1 MILRTG
7 EEANRF
13 LPIFC
18 FPREV
23 PMVDF
28 SRRQALAATAGAA
41 ALVGAASARAA
52 APKSKAPAAST
63 PPSPPAIDLAP
74 RERLSLDFDWRFTL
88 GHAQDPARDFGFG
101 ANQRTFAKAGATA
114 ANWAVSQLSDPK
126 FDAGAWAPVT
136 LPHDW
141 GVELPFVDNPAFV
154 PSGKP
159 DDEDLR
165 AAHGYKPLGREFPET
180 SVGWYRRTF
189 ALSAAD
195 AGKRLSIEFD
205 GAFRD
210 ATVIVN
216 GYILEREDSGY
227 SPFRVDITDIANIG
241 AENTLVV
248 RVDASLGE
256 GWFYEGAG
264 LYRHV
269 WLVKTAP
276 VHVPQWGV
284 FVRAKLDGTLSIDTD
299 LINEGDA
306 RAEYALTHTVLDA
319 AGKPVLAPAP
329 ATGLLPAWERQ
340 SLSLTV
346 SLPNPVPWSLE
357 NPHLYSLVTEVKVG
371 GAVVDR
377 YVTPFGVRSIV
388 FDADKGFLLNGQPVK
403 LKGTCNH
410 QDHAGVGAAI
420 PDALQVWRLEQLKS
434 MGCNAY
440 RAAHNPPTPEL
451 LDACDRLGLV
461 VIDETRRMSSDP
473 TSMDELERLV
483 RRDRNHPS
491 VILWS
496 IGNEEPQQGTARGA
510 KVATTMKRLVNRLD
524 PTRLVIAAM
533 DNGFGEGISAVIDV
547 QGFNYRHEKMD
558 EFHARFPNVPIIGTE
573 SASTVATRG
582 EYARDDAKLYVP
594 AYDTEHP
601 WWATTAEKWW
611 SHAADRPW
619 MAGGFIWTGFD
630 YRGEPTPFNRWPSIS
645 SHFGA
650 LDTCGFPKDNYYYYR
665 AWWRPEPLLHL
676 LPHWNWEGREGQPIA
691 VWAHSNC
698 DKVELFLNG
707 KSQGVRDVVPNHH
720 VEWSVPY
727 APGVIEA
734 HGYKAGKLILR
745 ERRETAGPAAA
756 LRITADR
763 PRLRADG
770 QDVAILKVEVLD
782 AKGRPV
788 PRAADLVTF
797 TVAGPGQV
805 IGVGNGDP
813 TSHEADVAS
822 QRKAFNGL
830 CQAIVRTRRGE
841 AGDLRVTASAPGL
854 KAATVSVTVGA

>member
-1 MILRTG
+1 MAQI
-7 EEANRF
+7 N
-13 LPIFC
+13 
-18 FPREV
+18 
-23 PMVDF
+23 
-28 SRRQALAATAGAA
+28 RRQALAAAGGAA
-41 ALVGAASARAA
+41 LLANASRAA
-52 APKSKAPAAST
+52 AAVASPVPAV
-63 PPSPPAIDLAP
+63 DLGP
-74 RERLSLDFDWRFTL
+74 RERSSLDFGWRFAL
-88 GHAQDPARDFGFG
+88 GHASDPAKDFGFG
-101 ANQRTFAKAGATA
+101 ANQRTYAKAGASAPNWWVA
-114 ANWAVSQLSDPK
+114 AAAQAD
-126 FDAGAWAPVT
+126 FDDSAWKPVT

-141 GVELPFVDNPAFV
+141 AVELPFANNLDYK

-165 AAHGYKPLGREFPET
+165 AAHGYKALGREFPEN
-180 SVGWYRRTF
+180 SVGWYRKSF
-189 ALSAAD
+189 ALPAGD

-210 ATVIVN
+210 ALVMVN

-241 AENTLVV
+241 GDNLVTV

-284 FVRAKLDGTLSIDTD
+284 FVRAKVDGTVQIDTD
-299 LINEGDA
+299 LINESDA
-306 RAEYALTHTVLDA
+306 AQAFEVSHAVLDA
-319 AGKPVLAPAP
+319 AGKPVLAVAP
-329 ATGLLPAWERQ
+329 AAGRLPAWERQ
-340 SLSLTV
+340 SLSQTV
-346 SLPNPVPWSLE
+346 TLADPVLWSLE
-357 NPHLYSLVTEVKVG
+357 NPHLYTLVTETKVG

-377 YVTPFGVRSIV
+377 FVTRFGVRSIR
-388 FDADKGFLLNGQPVK
+388 FDGQRGFFLNDKPVK
-403 LKGTCNH
+403 LKGSCNH

-434 MGCNAY
+434 MGSNAY

-451 LDACDRLGLV
+451 LEACDRLGIL

-496 IGNEEPQQGTARGA
+496 IGNEEPQQATARGV

-524 PTRLVIAAM
+524 PTRLVTAAM

-558 EFHARFPNVPIIGTE
+558 DFHARFPNVPIIGSE
-573 SASTVATRG
+573 SASVVTTRG
-582 EYARDDAKLYVP
+582 EYVRDEAKSYVP
-594 AYDTEHP
+594 AYDTDHP

-650 LDTCGFPKDNYYYYR
+650 FDTCGFPKDNYYYYR
-665 AWWRPEPLLHL
+665 AWWRSEPLLHL

-707 KSQGVRDVVPNHH
+707 KSQGVRDVKANHH

-727 APGVIEA
+727 APGVLEA
-734 HGYKAGKLILR
+734 HGYKNGKVILR

-756 LRITADR
+756 LRLTADR
-763 PRLRADG
+763 VRLAADG
-770 QDVAILKVEVLD
+770 QDVAVLKVEVLD

-788 PRAADLVTF
+788 PRAEDLVRF
-797 TVAGPGQV
+797 ELSGPIDL
-805 IGVGNGDP
+805 IGVGNGNP
-813 TSHEADVAS
+813 TSHEADVAL

-830 CQAIVRTRRGE
+830 AQGIVRTRQNQSGRG
-841 AGDLRVTASAPGL
+841 RVVVSAPGL
-854 KAATVSVTVGA
+854 KSAALDLTAG

>member
-1 MILRTG
+1 
-7 EEANRF
+7 
-13 LPIFC
+13 
-18 FPREV
+18 
-23 PMVDF
+23 
-28 SRRQALAATAGAA
+28 
-41 ALVGAASARAA
+41 
-52 APKSKAPAAST
+52 
-63 PPSPPAIDLAP
+63 
-74 RERLSLDFDWRFTL
+74 
-88 GHAQDPARDFGFG
+88 
-101 ANQRTFAKAGATA
+101 
-114 ANWAVSQLSDPK
+114 
-126 FDAGAWAPVT
+126 VT

-141 GVELPFVDNPAFV
+141 AVTLPFVDNPDYK

-165 AAHGYKPLGREFPET
+165 AAHGYKPLGREFPDT
-180 SVGWYRRTF
+180 SVGWYRKTF
-189 ALSAAD
+189 ALPAAD

-210 ATVIVN
+210 ALVMVN
-216 GYILEREDSGY
+216 GYILGHEESGY
-227 SPFRVDITDIANIG
+227 SPFRIDITDIANVGGDNLI
-241 AENTLVV
+241 TV
-248 RVDASLGE
+248 RVDASIGE

-264 LYRHV
+264 IYRHV

-284 FVRAKLDGTLSIDTD
+284 FVRAKLDGTVSIDTD
-299 LINEGDA
+299 LVNEGDA
-306 RAEYALTHTVLDA
+306 PAAYELLQTVLDA
-319 AGKPVLAPAP
+319 QGKPVLAPMA
-329 ATGLLPAWERQ
+329 AQGRLPAWERQ
-340 SLSLTV
+340 SLAQTAQIAS
-346 SLPNPVPWSLE
+346 PVPWSIE
-357 NPHLYSLVTEVKVG
+357 TPHLYSLVTEVKVG

-377 YVTPFGVRSIV
+377 FVTPFGVRAIA
-388 FDADKGFLLNGQPVK
+388 FDPDKGFLLNGQPVK

-440 RAAHNPPTPEL
+440 RASHNPPTPEL
-451 LDACDRLGLV
+451 LDACDRLGIV
-461 VIDETRRMSSDP
+461 VIDEARRMSSDE
-473 TSMDELERLV
+473 TSLDELERLV

-510 KVATTMKRLVNRLD
+510 KVARTMKRLVNRLD
-524 PTRLVIAAM
+524 PTRLVTAAM
-533 DNGFGEGISAVIDV
+533 DSGFGEGITEVIDV
-547 QGFNYRHEKMD
+547 IGFNYRHEKMD
-558 EFHARFPNVPIIGTE
+558 DFHKRFPSIPVIGSE
-573 SASTVATRG
+573 SGSTVSTRG
-582 EYARDDAKLYVP
+582 EYARDEAKSYVP
-594 AYDTEHP
+594 AYDTDHP

-650 LDTCGFPKDNYYYYR
+650 LDTCGFPKDNYFYYR
-665 AWWRPEPLLHL
+665 AWWRAEPLLHL

-698 DKVELFLNG
+698 DRVELFLNG
-707 KSQGVRDVVPNHH
+707 KSQGARDVVANHH

-727 APGVIEA
+727 AAGVLEA
-734 HGYKAGKLILR
+734 HGYKGGKLVLR
-745 ERRETAGPAAA
+745 QRRETAGPAAA
-756 LRITADR
+756 LRLTADR
-763 PRLRADG
+763 PTLLKTGLAADG

-788 PRAADLVTF
+788 PRAADLVSF
-797 TVAGPGQV
+797 AIAGPGQV
-805 IGVGNGDP
+805 IGVGNGNP
-813 TSHEADVAS
+813 TSHEPDVAN
-822 QRKAFNGL
+822 QRQTFNGL

-841 AGDLRVTASAPGL
+841 AGELRVTASAPGL
-854 KAATVSVTVGA
+854 KSASVSLRIEGGKLETL

>member
-1 MILRTG
+1 
-7 EEANRF
+7 
-13 LPIFC
+13 
-18 FPREV
+18 
-23 PMVDF
+23 MVEIN
-28 SRRQALAATAGAA
+28 RRQALAATAGAA
-41 ALVGAASARAA
+41 VLANASGALAQAAPTPGPTSRRASGCRWISTGSSSWATPRIRRATSASAPTS
-52 APKSKAPAAST
+52 APTPRPAPAA
-63 PPSPPAIDLAP
+63 PNWWVAAAAQA
-74 RERLSLDFDWRFTL
+74 DFD
-88 GHAQDPARDFGFG
+88 D
-101 ANQRTFAKAGATA
+101 
-114 ANWAVSQLSDPK
+114 S
-126 FDAGAWAPVT
+126 AWAPVT

-141 GVELPFVDNPAFV
+141 GVELPFVDNPDYK

-180 SVGWYRRTF
+180 SVGWYRKTF
-189 ALSAAD
+189 ALPAAD

-210 ATVIVN
+210 ALVMVN
-216 GYILEREDSGY
+216 GYVLSHEESGY
-227 SPFRVDITDIANIG
+227 SPFRVDITDIAKIG
-241 AENTLVV
+241 GDNTLVV

-284 FVRAKLDGTLSIDTD
+284 FVRAKVDGTLSIDTD

-306 RAEYALTHTVLDA
+306 RAEFEVQHTVLDA
-319 AGKPVLAPAP
+319 QGKPVLAPAP
-329 ATGLLPAWERQ
+329 ARGLLPAWERQ
-340 SLSLTV
+340 SLALTV
-346 SLPNPVPWSLE
+346 QLANPVLWSLE
-357 NPHLYSLVTEVKVG
+357 KPAPLHVG
-371 GAVVDR
+371 HRDQGRRRGRRPLRHPLRRALGR
-377 YVTPFGVRSIV
+377 LRP
-388 FDADKGFLLNGQPVK
+388 DKGFFLNGQSVK

-440 RAAHNPPTPEL
+440 RASHNPPTPEL
-451 LDACDRLGLV
+451 LDACDRLGIV

-473 TSMDELERLV
+473 TSLDEMERLV

-496 IGNEEPQQGTARGA
+496 IGNEEPHQGAPRGA
-510 KVATTMKRLVNRLD
+510 KVARTMKRLVNRLD
-524 PTRLVIAAM
+524 PTRLVTAAM
-533 DNGFGEGISAVIDV
+533 DNGFGEGITEALDVI
-547 QGFNYRHEKMD
+547 GFNYRHEKMD
-558 EFHARFPNVPIIGTE
+558 DFHARFPKLPIIGSE
-573 SASTVATRG
+573 SGSTVSTRG
-582 EYARDDAKLYVP
+582 EYARDEAKLYVP
-594 AYDTEHP
+594 AYDTAHP

-619 MAGGFIWTGFD
+619 VGGGFIWTGFD

-650 LDTCGFPKDNYYYYR
+650 LDTCGFPKDNYFYYR
-665 AWWRPEPLLHL
+665 AWWRSEPLLHL
-676 LPHWNWEGREGQPIA
+676 LPHWNWEGREGQLIA
-691 VWAHSNC
+691 VWAHSNL
-698 DKVELFLNG
+698 DRVELFLNG
-707 KSQGVRDVVPNHH
+707 KSQGVRDVVRNHH

-734 HGYKAGKLILR
+734 HGYKNGKVVLR

-756 LRITADR
+756 LRLTADR
-763 PRLRADG
+763 SRLKADG
-770 QDVAILKVEVLD
+770 QDVAIFKVEVLD

-788 PRAADLVTF
+788 PRADDLVVF
-797 TVAGPGQV
+797 EVVGPGQV
-805 IGVGNGDP
+805 IGVGNGNP

-830 CQAIVRTRRGE
+830 AQAIVRTRRGK
-841 AGDLRVTASAPGL
+841 AGEVRVTASARGL
-854 KAATVSVTVGA
+854 KGASVVLKAEA

>member
-1 MILRTG
+1 
-7 EEANRF
+7 
-13 LPIFC
+13 
-18 FPREV
+18 
-23 PMVDF
+23 MVDF
-28 SRRQALAATAGAA
+28 SRRQALVATAGAA
-41 ALVGAASARAA
+41 AMIGAASARAA
-52 APKSKAPAAST
+52 TPRGKTPAGPAPS
-63 PPSPPAIDLAP
+63 SPPAIDLAP
-74 RERLSLDFDWRFTL
+74 RERLSLDFDWRFKL

-126 FDAGAWAPVT
+126 FDAAAWAPVT

-165 AAHGYKPLGREFPET
+165 AAHGYKPLGREFPDT
-180 SVGWYRRTF
+180 SVGWYRKTF
-189 ALSAAD
+189 ALPAAD

-227 SPFRVDITDIANIG
+227 SPFRVDITDIANLG

-299 LINEGDA
+299 LVNEGDA
-306 RAEYALTHTVLDA
+306 RADYAVAHTVLDA

-329 ATGLLPAWERQ
+329 ANGLLPAWERQ

-346 SLPNPVPWSLE
+346 TLPNPIPWSLE
-357 NPHLYSLVTEVKVG
+357 TPHLYSLVTEVKVG

-377 YVTPFGVRSIV
+377 YVTPFGVRSIA
-388 FDADKGFLLNGQPVK
+388 FDADKGFLLNGQAVK

-451 LDACDRLGLV
+451 LDACDRLGMV

-473 TSMDELERLV
+473 TSMGELERLV
-483 RRDRNHPS
+483 HRDRNHPS

-558 EFHARFPNVPIIGTE
+558 EFHKRFPHVPIIGTE

-665 AWWRPEPLLHL
+665 AWWRSEPLLHL

-698 DKVELFLNG
+698 DRVELFLNG
-707 KSQGVRDVVPNHH
+707 KSQGARDVVPNHH

-734 HGYKAGKLILR
+734 HGYKDGKVVLR
-745 ERRETAGPAAA
+745 ERRETAGPAAS

-763 PRLRADG
+763 PILLKTGLRADG
-770 QDVAILKVEVLD
+770 QDVAVLKVEVLD
-782 AKGRPV
+782 AKGRLV
-788 PRAADLVTF
+788 PRADDLVSF
-797 TVAGPGQV
+797 TLGGPGEV
-805 IGVGNGDP
+805 IGVGNGNP

-830 CQAIVRTRRGE
+830 CQAIVRTRRGQ
-841 AGDLRVTASAPGL
+841 AGELRVTASAPGL
-854 KAATVSVTVGA
+854 KAATVSVTVGG

>member
-1 MILRTG
+1 
-7 EEANRF
+7 
-13 LPIFC
+13 
-18 FPREV
+18 
-23 PMVDF
+23 MVDF

-41 ALVGAASARAA
+41 ALAAASSASAA
-52 APKSKAPAAST
+52 AKPAAPAT
-63 PPSPPAIDLAP
+63 PAPLAIDLAP
-74 RERLSLDFDWRFTL
+74 RERLSLDFGWRFAL

-101 ANQRTFAKAGATA
+101 ANQRTYAKAGASA
-114 ANWAVSQLSDPK
+114 ANWWVASAAQPA
-126 FDAGAWAPVT
+126 FDDSAWAPVT

-141 GVELPFVDNPAFV
+141 GVTLPFVDNPAYV

-165 AAHGYKPLGREFPET
+165 AAHGYKPLGREFPDT
-180 SVGWYRRTF
+180 SVGWYRKTF
-189 ALSAAD
+189 ALPAAD

-210 ATVIVN
+210 ALVMVN
-216 GYILEREDSGY
+216 GYVLGQEDSGY
-227 SPFRVDITDIANIG
+227 SPFRVDITDIANVG
-241 AENTLVV
+241 GDNSLVV
-248 RVDASLGE
+248 RVDASIGE

-276 VHVPQWGV
+276 VHVRQWGV
-284 FVRAKLDGTLSIDTD
+284 FVRAKIDGTLSIDTD
-299 LINEGDA
+299 LINESDA
-306 RAEYALTHTVLDA
+306 PAAYELLQTVLDGQ
-319 AGKPVLAPAP
+319 GKPVLTPMAAQ
-329 ATGLLPAWERQ
+329 GRLPAWERQ
-340 SLSLTV
+340 SLSQTAQ
-346 SLPNPVPWSLE
+346 LPNPAPWSIE
-357 NPHLYSLVTEVKVG
+357 TPHLYSLVTEVKVG

-377 YVTPFGVRSIV
+377 FVTPFGVRSIA

-451 LDACDRLGLV
+451 LDACDRLGLL
-461 VIDETRRMSSDP
+461 VIDETRRMSSDEA
-473 TSMDELERLV
+473 SLDELERLV

-510 KVATTMKRLVNRLD
+510 KVARTMKRLVNRLD
-524 PTRLVIAAM
+524 PTRQITAAM
-533 DNGFGEGISAVIDV
+533 DSGFGEGITEVIDV
-547 QGFNYRHEKMD
+547 IGFNYRHEKMD
-558 EFHARFPNVPIIGTE
+558 DFHARFPHIPIIGTE
-573 SASTVATRG
+573 SASTVSTRG
-582 EYARDDAKLYVP
+582 EYARDDSKSYVP

-619 MAGGFIWTGFD
+619 MGGGFIWTGFD

-650 LDTCGFPKDNYYYYR
+650 LDTCGFPKDNYFYYR
-665 AWWRPEPLLHL
+665 AWWRSEPLLHL
-676 LPHWNWEGREGQPIA
+676 LPHWNWEGREGQPVA
-691 VWAHSNC
+691 VWVHSNC
-698 DKVELFLNG
+698 DRVELFLNG
-707 KSQGVRDVVPNHH
+707 KSQGSRDVVRNHH

-727 APGVIEA
+727 TPGVIEA
-734 HGYKAGKLILR
+734 HGYKGGKLILR

-756 LRITADR
+756 LRLTADR
-763 PRLRADG
+763 PRLAADG

-782 AKGRPV
+782 AKGRLV
-788 PRAADLVTF
+788 PRADALVSF
-797 TVAGPGQV
+797 ALAGPGQV
-805 IGVGNGDP
+805 IGVGNGNP
-813 TSHEADVAS
+813 TSHEPDVAS

-841 AGDLRVTASAPGL
+841 AGELRVTASAPGL
-854 KAATVSVTVGA
+854 KAASVSLKVEGGRLATV

>member
-1 MILRTG
+1 M
-7 EEANRF
+7 AQFNR
-13 LPIFC
+13 
-18 FPREV
+18 RE
-23 PMVDF
+23 
-28 SRRQALAATAGAA
+28 ALAATAGAA
-41 ALVGAASARAA
+41 ALAAASSASAA
-52 APKSKAPAAST
+52 VKPASSLAPFE
-63 PPSPPAIDLAP
+63 IDLAP
-74 RERLSLDFDWRFTL
+74 RERLSLDFDWRFKL
-88 GHAQDPARDFGFG
+88 GHAQDPAKDFGFG
-101 ANQRTFAKAGATA
+101 ANQRTYAKAGASA
-114 ANWAVSQLSDPK
+114 SSWWV
-126 FDAGAWAPVT
+126 AGAAQADFDDSAWTPVT

-141 GVELPFVDNPAFV
+141 GVELPFVENPDYK

-180 SVGWYRRTF
+180 SVGWYRKTF
-189 ALSAAD
+189 ALPAVD

-205 GAFRD
+205 GAFRN
-210 ATVIVN
+210 ALVMVN
-216 GYILEREDSGY
+216 GYILEQGGSGY
-227 SPFRVDITDIANIG
+227 SPFRIDITDIAKVGGDNS
-241 AENTLVV
+241 LVV

-284 FVRAKLDGTLSIDTD
+284 FVRTQRDGTVSIDTD
-299 LINEGDA
+299 LINESDL
-306 RAEYALTHTVLDA
+306 RAPFELQHTVLDA
-319 AGKPVLAPAP
+319 LGKPVLAPAP
-329 ATGLLPAWERQ
+329 MPGLLPAWERQ
-340 SLSLTV
+340 SLALTV
-346 SLPNPVPWSLE
+346 QIPNPVLWSLE
-357 NPHLYSLVTEVKVG
+357 NPHLYALVTEVKVG

-377 YVTPFGVRSIV
+377 FVTRFGVRSIA
-388 FDADKGFLLNGQPVK
+388 FDADRGFLLNGQSVK

-440 RAAHNPPTPEL
+440 RASHNPPTPEL
-451 LDACDRLGLV
+451 LDACDRLGLL

-473 TSMDELERLV
+473 TSLDELERLV
-483 RRDRNHPS
+483 QRDRNHPS

-510 KVATTMKRLVNRLD
+510 QVARTMKRLVNRLD
-524 PTRLVIAAM
+524 PTRLVTAAM
-533 DNGFGEGISAVIDV
+533 DSGFGEGITEVLDVI
-547 QGFNYRHEKMD
+547 GFNYRHEKMD
-558 EFHARFPNVPIIGTE
+558 DFHARFPKMPIIGSE
-573 SASTVATRG
+573 SASTVSTRG
-582 EYARDDAKLYVP
+582 EYARDDAKSYVP

-707 KSQGVRDVVPNHH
+707 KSQGVRDVVRNHH

-727 APGVIEA
+727 AAGVIEA
-734 HGYKAGKLILR
+734 HGYKNGKLILR

-756 LRITADR
+756 LRLTAER
-763 PRLRADG
+763 SRLKADG
-770 QDVAILKVEVLD
+770 QDVAVFKVEVLD

-788 PRAADLVTF
+788 PRADDLVAF
-797 TVAGPGQV
+797 EVSGAGQV

-813 TSHEADVAS
+813 TSHEPDVAS

-830 CQAIVRTRRGE
+830 CQAIVRTRRGS
-841 AGDLRVTASAPGL
+841 AGVVKVTASAKGL
-854 KAATVSVTVGA
+854 KSSTVLLTADA

>member
-1 MILRTG
+1 
-7 EEANRF
+7 
-13 LPIFC
+13 
-18 FPREV
+18 
-23 PMVDF
+23 MVDF

-41 ALVGAASARAA
+41 ALAAASSASAAATKGKTPAA
-52 APKSKAPAAST
+52 APSL
-63 PPSPPAIDLAP
+63 SPLPTIDLAP
-74 RERLSLDFDWRFTL
+74 RERLSLDFDWRFKL
-88 GHAQDPARDFGFG
+88 GHAQDPAKDFGFG
-101 ANQRTFAKAGATA
+101 ANQRTYAKAGATA
-114 ANWAVSQLSDPK
+114 ANWQVSQLSDPA
-126 FDAGAWAPVT
+126 FDASAWATVT

-141 GVELPFVDNPAFV
+141 GVELPFVDNPAYV

-165 AAHGYKPLGREFPET
+165 AAHGYKPLGREFPDT
-180 SVGWYRRTF
+180 SVGWYRTTF
-189 ALSAAD
+189 TLPAAD

-205 GAFRD
+205 GAMRD
-210 ATVIVN
+210 ALVIVN
-216 GYILEREDSGY
+216 GYVLSHEESGY

-241 AENTLVV
+241 AENSLVV

-276 VHVPQWGV
+276 VHVPQWSV
-284 FVRAKLDGTLSIDTD
+284 FVRAKVDGTLTLDTD
-299 LINEGDA
+299 LSNEGDA
-306 RAEYALTHTVLDA
+306 RADYALSHTVLDA
-319 AGKPVLAPAP
+319 AGKPVLAPAQ

-346 SLPNPVPWSLE
+346 QLANPVLWSLE

-377 YVTPFGVRSIV
+377 FVTRFGVREV
-388 FDADKGFLLNGQPVK
+388 AFDAAKGFLLNGQHVK
-403 LKGTCNH
+403 LQGSCNH

-434 MGCNAY
+434 MGNNAY

-451 LDACDRLGLV
+451 LEACDRLGIL

-473 TSMDELERLV
+473 TSLDELERLV

-524 PTRLVIAAM
+524 PTRVVIAAM
-533 DNGFGEGISAVIDV
+533 DSGFGEGISAVIDV

-558 EFHARFPNVPIIGTE
+558 DFHAKFPNVPIIGTE
-573 SASTVATRG
+573 SASVVTTRG
-582 EYARDDAKLYVP
+582 EYVRDEAKSYVP
-594 AYDTEHP
+594 AYDTDHP

-650 LDTCGFPKDNYYYYR
+650 FDTCGFPKDNYYYYR
-665 AWWRPEPLLHL
+665 AWWRSEPLLHL
-676 LPHWNWEGREGQPIA
+676 LPHWNWEGKEGQAIA

-707 KSQGVRDVVPNHH
+707 KSQGVRDVVANHH

-734 HGYKAGKLILR
+734 HGYKNGKVILR
-745 ERRETAGPAAA
+745 ERRETAGAPAA
-756 LRITADR
+756 LRLTADR
-763 PRLRADG
+763 ARYAADG

-782 AKGRPV
+782 AKGRIV
-788 PRAADLVTF
+788 PRAEDLVSF
-797 TVAGPGQV
+797 TVTGPGQV

-813 TSHEADVAS
+813 TSHEPDVAT
-822 QRKAFNGL
+822 QRKTFNGL
-830 CQAIVRTRRGE
+830 AQAIVRTRRGQSGE
-841 AGDLRVTASAPGL
+841 LRVTATAPGL
-854 KAATVSVTVGA
+854 KASVVSLKIG

>member
-1 MILRTG
+1 
-7 EEANRF
+7 
-13 LPIFC
+13 
-18 FPREV
+18 
-23 PMVDF
+23 MVEL
-28 SRRQALAATAGAA
+28 SRREALAATAGAA
-41 ALVGAASARAA
+41 ALAAASSSIAA
-52 APKSKAPAAST
+52 APATSAPVL
-63 PPSPPAIDLAP
+63 DLAP
-74 RERLSLDFDWRFTL
+74 RERLSLDFDWKFKL

-101 ANQRTFAKAGATA
+101 ANQRTFAKAGASAPNWWVA
-114 ANWAVSQLSDPK
+114 AAAQAD
-126 FDAGAWAPVT
+126 FDDGAWAPVT

-141 GVELPFVDNPAFV
+141 AVELPFVDNPAYV

-180 SVGWYRRTF
+180 SIGWYRKTF
-189 ALSAAD
+189 ALPAAD

-227 SPFRVDITDIANIG
+227 SPFRVEITDIANVG
-241 AENTLVV
+241 GDNSLVV
-248 RVDASLGE
+248 RIDASLGE

-264 LYRHV
+264 IYRHV

-284 FVRAKLDGTLSIDTD
+284 FVRAKVDGTLSIDTD
-299 LINEGDA
+299 LINESDV
-306 RAEYALTHTVLDA
+306 RAEFEVLHTVLDA
-319 AGKPVLAPAP
+319 QGKPVLTPAP
-329 ATGLLPAWERQ
+329 AQGRLPAWERQ
-340 SLSLTV
+340 SLALTV
-346 SLPNPVPWSLE
+346 QLPNPVLWSLE
-357 NPHLYSLVTEVKVG
+357 NPHLYALVTEVKVG
-371 GAVVDR
+371 GVRVDR
-377 YVTPFGVRSIV
+377 VVTRFGVRSVV
-388 FDADKGFLLNGQPVK
+388 FDAAKGFFLNGQPVK
-403 LKGTCNH
+403 LKGSCNH

-440 RAAHNPPTPEL
+440 RASHNPPTPEL
-451 LDACDRLGLV
+451 LDACDRLGLL
-461 VIDETRRMSSDP
+461 VINETRRMSSDQ
-473 TSMDELERLV
+473 TSLDELERLV

-496 IGNEEPQQGTARGA
+496 IGNEEPQQGTARGL
-510 KVATTMKRLVNRLD
+510 KVARTMKRLVNRLD
-524 PTRLVIAAM
+524 PTRGVTAAM
-533 DNGFGEGISAVIDV
+533 DSGFGEGITEALDVI
-547 QGFNYRHEKMD
+547 GFNYRHEKMD
-558 EFHARFPNVPIIGTE
+558 DFHARFPNMPIIGSE
-573 SASTVATRG
+573 SGSVVTTRG
-582 EYARDDAKLYVP
+582 EYVRDETKSYVP
-594 AYDTEHP
+594 AYDTDHP

-650 LDTCGFPKDNYYYYR
+650 LDTCGFPKDNYFYYR
-665 AWWRPEPLLHL
+665 AWWRSEPLLHL

-698 DKVELFLNG
+698 DRVELFLNG
-707 KSQGVRDVVPNHH
+707 RSQGVREVVRNRH

-734 HGYKAGKLILR
+734 HGYRNGKVILR

-756 LRITADR
+756 LRLTADR
-763 PRLRADG
+763 SRLKADG
-770 QDVAILKVEVLD
+770 QDVAIFKVEVLD

-788 PRAADLVTF
+788 PRADDLVMF
-797 TVAGPGQV
+797 ELSGPGQV
-805 IGVGNGDP
+805 IGVGNGNP
-813 TSHEADVAS
+813 TSHEPDVAS

-830 CQAIVRTRRGE
+830 CQAIVRTRRGA
-841 AGDLRVTASAPGL
+841 AGEVRVTASATGL
-854 KAATVSVTVGA
+854 KGASVVLRAEL

>member
-1 MILRTG
+1 
-7 EEANRF
+7 
-13 LPIFC
+13 
-18 FPREV
+18 
-23 PMVDF
+23 MVDF
-28 SRRQALAATAGAA
+28 SRREALAATAGAA
-41 ALVGAASARAA
+41 ALAAAASAQAA
-52 APKSKAPAAST
+52 KPAKPVVTAGPAPA
-63 PPSPPAIDLAP
+63 AIDLAP
-74 RERLSLDFDWRFTL
+74 RERLSLDFGWRFAL

-101 ANQRTFAKAGATA
+101 ANQRTFAKAGASAPNWWVA
-114 ANWAVSQLSDPK
+114 AAAQAK
-126 FDAGAWAPVT
+126 FDDSAWAPVT

-141 GVELPFVDNPAFV
+141 AVTLPFVDNPDYK

-165 AAHGYKPLGREFPET
+165 AAHGYKPLGREFPDT
-180 SVGWYRRTF
+180 SVGWYRKTF
-189 ALSAAD
+189 ALPAAD

-210 ATVIVN
+210 ALVMVN
-216 GYILEREDSGY
+216 GYVLSHEESGY
-227 SPFRVDITDIANIG
+227 SPFRLDITDIANVGGDNLI
-241 AENTLVV
+241 TV
-248 RVDASLGE
+248 RVDASIGE

-264 LYRHV
+264 IYRHV

-284 FVRAKLDGTLSIDTD
+284 FVRAKLDGTVSIDTD
-299 LINEGDA
+299 LVNEGDA
-306 RAEYALTHTVLDA
+306 PAAYELLQTVLDA
-319 AGKPVLAPAP
+319 QGRPVLAPMA
-329 ATGLLPAWERQ
+329 AQGRLPAWERQ
-340 SLSLTV
+340 SLAQTAQIAS
-346 SLPNPVPWSLE
+346 PVPWSLE
-357 NPHLYSLVTEVKVG
+357 TPHLYSLVTEVKVD

-377 YVTPFGVRSIV
+377 FVTPFGVRSIA
-388 FDADKGFLLNGQPVK
+388 FDPDKGFLLNGQSVK

-440 RAAHNPPTPEL
+440 RASHNPPTPEL
-451 LDACDRLGLV
+451 LDACDRLGIV
-461 VIDETRRMSSDP
+461 VIDEARRMSSDE
-473 TSMDELERLV
+473 TSLDELERLV

-496 IGNEEPQQGTARGA
+496 IGNEEPQQGSARGA

-524 PTRLVIAAM
+524 PTRLVTAAM
-533 DNGFGEGISAVIDV
+533 DSGFGEGITEVIDV
-547 QGFNYRHEKMD
+547 IGFNYRHEKMD
-558 EFHARFPNVPIIGTE
+558 DFHTRFPSIPVIGSE
-573 SASTVATRG
+573 SGSTVSTRG
-582 EYARDDAKLYVP
+582 EYARDEAKSYVP
-594 AYDTEHP
+594 AYDTDHP

-665 AWWRPEPLLHL
+665 AWWRSEPLLHL

-698 DKVELFLNG
+698 DRIELFLNG
-707 KSQGVRDVVPNHH
+707 KSQGVRVVTPNHH

-734 HGYKAGKLILR
+734 HGYKGGKLVLR
-745 ERRETAGPAAA
+745 QRRETAGPAAS
-756 LRITADR
+756 LRLTADR
-763 PRLRADG
+763 PTLLKTSLSVDG

-782 AKGRPV
+782 AKGRPA
-788 PRAADLVTF
+788 PRAADLVSF
-797 TVAGPGQV
+797 AIAGPGQV
-805 IGVGNGDP
+805 IGVGNGNP
-813 TSHEADVAS
+813 TSHEPDVAS
-822 QRKAFNGL
+822 QRQAFNGL

-841 AGDLRVTASAPGL
+841 AGELRVTASAPGL
-854 KAATVSVTVGA
+854 KSATVSLRVEGGKLETL

>member
-1 MILRTG
+1 MAQI
-7 EEANRF
+7 N
-13 LPIFC
+13 
-18 FPREV
+18 
-23 PMVDF
+23 
-28 SRRQALAATAGAA
+28 RRQALAAAGGAA
-41 ALVGAASARAA
+41 LLANASRAA
-52 APKSKAPAAST
+52 AAPAVAPT
-63 PPSPPAIDLAP
+63 ATIDLAP
-74 RERLSLDFDWRFTL
+74 RERSSLDFGWRFAL
-88 GHAQDPARDFGFG
+88 GHASDPAKDFDFGG
-101 ANQRTFAKAGATA
+101 NQRTYAKAGAEAPNWWVA
-114 ANWAVSQLSDPK
+114 AAAQK
-126 FDAGAWAPVT
+126 TFDDSAWKPVT

-141 GVELPFVDNPAFV
+141 AVELPFVDNPEYK

-159 DDEDLR
+159 DDEDVL
-165 AAHGYKPLGREFPET
+165 AAHGYKALGRRFPEN
-180 SVGWYRRTF
+180 SIGWYRKTF
-189 ALSAAD
+189 ALPASD

-210 ATVIVN
+210 TLVMVN
-216 GYILEREDSGY
+216 GYVLEREESGY

-241 AENTLVV
+241 GDNLITV

-284 FVRAKLDGTLSIDTD
+284 FVRAKVDGAVQIDTD
-299 LINEGDA
+299 LVNESDA
-306 RAEYALTHTVLDA
+306 TQAFEVSHAVLDA
-319 AGKPVLAPAP
+319 AGKPVLAVAP
-329 ATGLLPAWERQ
+329 AAGRLPAWERQ
-340 SLSLTV
+340 SLSQTV
-346 SLPNPVPWSLE
+346 TLANPVLWSLE
-357 NPHLYSLVTEVKVG
+357 NPHLYTLVTETKVG

-377 YVTPFGVRSIV
+377 FVTRFGVRSIR
-388 FDADKGFLLNGQPVK
+388 FDGQQGFFLNDKPVK
-403 LKGTCNH
+403 LKGSCNH

-434 MGCNAY
+434 MGSNAY

-451 LDACDRLGLV
+451 LDACDRLGIL

-496 IGNEEPQQGTARGA
+496 IGNEEPQQATPRGV

-524 PTRLVIAAM
+524 PTRLVTAAM

-558 EFHARFPNVPIIGTE
+558 DFHARFPNTPIIGTE
-573 SASTVATRG
+573 SASVVSTRG
-582 EYARDDAKLYVP
+582 EYVRDEAKSYVP
-594 AYDTEHP
+594 AYDTDHP

-665 AWWRPEPLLHL
+665 AWWRSEPLLHL

-707 KSQGVRDVVPNHH
+707 KSQGVRDVKANHH

-727 APGVIEA
+727 APGVLEA
-734 HGYKAGKLILR
+734 HGYKNGKVILR

-756 LRITADR
+756 LRLTADR
-763 PRLRADG
+763 ARLAADG
-770 QDVAILKVEVLD
+770 QDVAVLKVEVLD

-788 PRAADLVTF
+788 PRAEDLVRF
-797 TVAGPGQV
+797 ELSGPIDL
-805 IGVGNGDP
+805 IGVGNGNP
-813 TSHEADVAS
+813 TSHEDDVAL
-822 QRKAFNGL
+822 QRKVFNGL
-830 CQAIVRTRRGE
+830 AQGIVRTRQNQSGRG
-841 AGDLRVTASAPGL
+841 RVIVSAAGL
-854 KAATVSVTVGA
+854 KSAALDVALI

>member
-1 MILRTG
+1 MAQI
-7 EEANRF
+7 N
-13 LPIFC
+13 
-18 FPREV
+18 
-23 PMVDF
+23 
-28 SRRQALAATAGAA
+28 RRQALAAAGGAA
-41 ALVGAASARAA
+41 LLANASRAA
-52 APKSKAPAAST
+52 AAPAIAPT
-63 PPSPPAIDLAP
+63 ATIDLAP
-74 RERLSLDFDWRFTL
+74 RERSSLDFGWRFAL
-88 GHAQDPARDFGFG
+88 GHASDPAKDFDFGG
-101 ANQRTFAKAGATA
+101 NQRTYAKAGASASSWWVA
-114 ANWAVSQLSDPK
+114 AAAQKD
-126 FDAGAWAPVT
+126 FDDSAWKPVT

-141 GVELPFVDNPAFV
+141 AVELPFVDNPEYK

-159 DDEDLR
+159 DDEDVL
-165 AAHGYKPLGREFPET
+165 AAHGYKALGRRFPEN
-180 SVGWYRRTF
+180 SIGWYRKTF
-189 ALSAAD
+189 ALPASD

-210 ATVIVN
+210 TLVMVN
-216 GYILEREDSGY
+216 GYILEREESGY

-241 AENTLVV
+241 GDNLITV

-284 FVRAKLDGTLSIDTD
+284 FVRAKVDGTVQIDTD
-299 LINEGDA
+299 LVNESDA
-306 RAEYALTHTVLDA
+306 GQAFEVSHAVLDA
-319 AGKPVLAPAP
+319 AGKPVLAVAP
-329 ATGLLPAWERQ
+329 AAGRLPAWERQ
-340 SLSLTV
+340 SLSQTV
-346 SLPNPVPWSLE
+346 TLANPVLWSLE
-357 NPHLYSLVTEVKVG
+357 NPHLYTLVTETKVG

-377 YVTPFGVRSIV
+377 FVTRFGVRSIR
-388 FDADKGFLLNGQPVK
+388 FDPANGFFLNDKPVK
-403 LKGTCNH
+403 LKGSCNH

-434 MGCNAY
+434 MGSNAY

-451 LDACDRLGLV
+451 LDACDRLGIL

-496 IGNEEPQQGTARGA
+496 IGNEEPQQATARGV
-510 KVATTMKRLVNRLD
+510 KVAKTMKRLVNRLD
-524 PTRLVIAAM
+524 PTRLVTAAM

-558 EFHARFPNVPIIGTE
+558 DFHARFPNMPIIGTE
-573 SASTVATRG
+573 SASVVSTRG
-582 EYARDDAKLYVP
+582 EYVRDEAKSYVP
-594 AYDTEHP
+594 AYDTDHP

-665 AWWRPEPLLHL
+665 AWWRSEPLLHL

-707 KSQGVRDVVPNHH
+707 KSQGVRDVKANHH

-727 APGVIEA
+727 APGLLEA
-734 HGYKAGKLILR
+734 HGYKNGKVILR

-756 LRITADR
+756 LRLTADR
-763 PRLRADG
+763 VRLAADG
-770 QDVAILKVEVLD
+770 QDVAVLKVEVVD

-788 PRAADLVTF
+788 PRAEDLVRF
-797 TVAGPGQV
+797 ELSGPIDL
-805 IGVGNGDP
+805 IGVGNGNP
-813 TSHEADVAS
+813 TSHEPDVAL

-830 CQAIVRTRRGE
+830 AQAIVRTRQNQSGRG
-841 AGDLRVTASAPGL
+841 RVIASAAGL
-854 KAATVSVTVGA
+854 KSAALDVALI

>member
-1 MILRTG
+1 M
-7 EEANRF
+7 AQFNR
-13 LPIFC
+13 
-18 FPREV
+18 RE
-23 PMVDF
+23 
-28 SRRQALAATAGAA
+28 ALAATAGAA
-41 ALVGAASARAA
+41 ALVAASSATAA
-52 APKSKAPAAST
+52 AKPVAGAPAPLAV
-63 PPSPPAIDLAP
+63 DQAP
-74 RERLSLDFDWRFTL
+74 RERLSLDFDWKFKL

-101 ANQRTFAKAGATA
+101 ANQRTYAKAGASAPNWWVA
-114 ANWAVSQLSDPK
+114 AAAQAD
-126 FDAGAWAPVT
+126 FDDSAWAPVT

-141 GVELPFVDNPAFV
+141 GVELPFVDNPAYV

-180 SVGWYRRTF
+180 SIGWYRKTF
-189 ALSAAD
+189 ALPAAD

-210 ATVIVN
+210 ALVMVN
-216 GYILEREDSGY
+216 GYVLSHEESGY
-227 SPFRVDITDIANIG
+227 SPFRVDITDIAKVG
-241 AENTLVV
+241 GDNTLVV
-248 RVDASLGE
+248 RVDASIGE

-284 FVRAKLDGTLSIDTD
+284 IVRAKIDGTLSIDAN

-306 RAEYALTHTVLDA
+306 RAEFELSHTVLDA
-319 AGKPVLAPAP
+319 QGKPVLAPAP
-329 ATGLLPAWERQ
+329 ATGRLPAWERQ

-346 SLPNPVPWSLE
+346 QLPNPVLWSLE
-357 NPHLYSLVTEVKVG
+357 TPHLYTLLSETKVG
-371 GAVVDR
+371 GVVVDR
-377 YVTPFGVRSIV
+377 FVTRFGVRSV
-388 FDADKGFLLNGQPVK
+388 RFDPDLGFFLNDKPVK
-403 LKGTCNH
+403 LKGSCNH

-440 RAAHNPPTPEL
+440 RASHNPPTPEL
-451 LDACDRLGLV
+451 LDACDRLGMV

-473 TSMDELERLV
+473 TSLDELERLV

-496 IGNEEPQQGTARGA
+496 IGNEEPQQGTPRGL
-510 KVATTMKRLVNRLD
+510 KVARTMKRLVNRLD
-524 PTRLVIAAM
+524 PTRQITAAM
-533 DNGFGEGISAVIDV
+533 DSGFGEGITEALDVI
-547 QGFNYRHEKMD
+547 GFNYRHEKMD
-558 EFHARFPNVPIIGTE
+558 EFHARFPKMPIIGSE
-573 SASTVATRG
+573 SASVVTTRG
-582 EYARDDAKLYVP
+582 EYARDEAKSYVP

-611 SHAADRPW
+611 GHAADRPW

-650 LDTCGFPKDNYYYYR
+650 LDTCGFPKDNYFYYR
-665 AWWRPEPLLHL
+665 AWWRSEPLLHL
-676 LPHWNWEGREGQPIA
+676 LPHWNWEGREGQPIS

-707 KSQGVRDVVPNHH
+707 KSQGVRDVVRNHH

-734 HGYKAGKLILR
+734 HGYKNGKVILR
-745 ERRETAGPAAA
+745 ERRDTAGPAAS
-756 LRITADR
+756 LRLTADR
-763 PRLRADG
+763 SRLKADG
-770 QDVAILKVEVLD
+770 QDVAIFKVEVLD

-788 PRAADLVTF
+788 PHADDLVAF
-797 TVAGPGQV
+797 EVVGPGQV
-805 IGVGNGDP
+805 IGVGNGNP
-813 TSHEADVAS
+813 TSHEPDVAS
-822 QRKAFNGL
+822 KRKAFNGL
-830 CQAIVRTRRGE
+830 CQAIVRTRRGV
-841 AGDLRVTASAPGL
+841 AGEVRVTASGKGL
-854 KAATVSVTVGA
+854 KGSSVVLKVES

>member
-1 MILRTG
+1 
-7 EEANRF
+7 
-13 LPIFC
+13 
-18 FPREV
+18 
-23 PMVDF
+23 MVEF

-41 ALVGAASARAA
+41 ALAAASSASAA
-52 APKSKAPAAST
+52 AKPAAAAT
-63 PPSPPAIDLAP
+63 PTPPAIDLAP
-74 RERLSLDFDWRFTL
+74 RERLSLDFGWRFAL

-101 ANQRTFAKAGATA
+101 ANQRTYAKAGASA
-114 ANWAVSQLSDPK
+114 ANWWVAGAAQPA
-126 FDAGAWAPVT
+126 FDDSAWAPVT

-141 GVELPFVDNPAFV
+141 GVTLPFVDNPSYA

-165 AAHGYKPLGREFPET
+165 AAHGYKPLGREFPDT
-180 SVGWYRRTF
+180 SVGWYRKTF
-189 ALSAAD
+189 ALPAAD

-210 ATVIVN
+210 ALVIVN
-216 GYILEREDSGY
+216 GYVLGQEDSGY
-227 SPFRVDITDIANIG
+227 SPFRVDITDITNLG
-241 AENTLVV
+241 GDNSLVV

-276 VHVPQWGV
+276 VHVPRWGV
-284 FVRAKLDGTLSIDTD
+284 FVRARLDGTLSIDTD
-299 LINEGDA
+299 LINESDTPA
-306 RAEYALTHTVLDA
+306 AYEVAQTVLDGQ
-319 AGKPVLAPAP
+319 GKPVLTPMAVQ
-329 ATGLLPAWERQ
+329 GRLPAWERQ
-340 SLSLTV
+340 SLSQTAQLA
-346 SLPNPVPWSLE
+346 SPVPWSLE
-357 NPHLYSLVTEVKVG
+357 TPHLYSLVTEIKVG

-377 YVTPFGVRSIV
+377 FVTPFGVRSIA
-388 FDADKGFLLNGQPVK
+388 FDADKGFLLNGRAVK

-451 LDACDRLGLV
+451 LDACDRLGLL
-461 VIDETRRMSSDP
+461 VIDETRQMSSDE
-473 TSMDELERLV
+473 TSLDELERLV

-510 KVATTMKRLVNRLD
+510 KVARTMKRLVNRLD
-524 PTRLVIAAM
+524 PTRLVTAAM
-533 DNGFGEGISAVIDV
+533 DSGFGEGITEVIDV
-547 QGFNYRHEKMD
+547 IGFNYRHEKMD
-558 EFHARFPNVPIIGTE
+558 DFHARFPHIPIIGTE

-582 EYARDDAKLYVP
+582 EYARDDAKSYVP

-619 MAGGFIWTGFD
+619 MGGGFIWTGFD

-650 LDTCGFPKDNYYYYR
+650 LDTCGFPKDNYFYYR
-665 AWWRPEPLLHL
+665 AWWRSEPLLHL
-676 LPHWNWEGREGQPIA
+676 LPHWNWEGREGQQVA

-698 DKVELFLNG
+698 DRVELFLNG
-707 KSQGVRDVVPNHH
+707 KSQGVRDVVRNHH

-734 HGYKAGKLILR
+734 HGYKGGKLILR

-756 LRITADR
+756 LRLTADR
-763 PRLRADG
+763 PRLAADG

-788 PRAADLVTF
+788 PRADALVSF
-797 TVAGPGQV
+797 ALAGPGQV
-805 IGVGNGDP
+805 IGVGNGNP
-813 TSHEADVAS
+813 TSHEPDVAS

-841 AGDLRVTASAPGL
+841 VGELRVTASAPGL
-854 KAATVSVTVGA
+854 KAASVSLRVEGGRLATV

>member
-1 MILRTG
+1 
-7 EEANRF
+7 
-13 LPIFC
+13 
-18 FPREV
+18 
-23 PMVDF
+23 MVEL

-41 ALVGAASARAA
+41 ALGAVSSAGAAERSVAT
-52 APKSKAPAAST
+52 APVAPA
-63 PPSPPAIDLAP
+63 INLAP
-74 RERLSLDFDWRFTL
+74 RERLSLDFDWRFKL

-101 ANQRTFAKAGATA
+101 ANQRTFAKAGASAPNWWVA
-114 ANWAVSQLSDPK
+114 AAAQAD
-126 FDAGAWAPVT
+126 FDDSAWARVT

-141 GVELPFVDNPAFV
+141 AVELPFVPNPDYK

-165 AAHGYKPLGREFPET
+165 AAHGYKALGREFPET
-180 SVGWYRRTF
+180 SIGWYRKTF
-189 ALSAAD
+189 ALQAAD

-210 ATVIVN
+210 ALVIVN

-227 SPFRVDITDIANIG
+227 SPFRVDITDIANVG
-241 AENTLVV
+241 GDNSLVV

-284 FVRAKLDGTLSIDTD
+284 FARAKVDGTLSIDAD
-299 LINEGDA
+299 LINESDA
-306 RAEYALTHTVLDA
+306 GADFELRHTVLDA
-319 AGKPVLAPAP
+319 QGKPVLAPAP
-329 ATGLLPAWERQ
+329 ARGRLPAWERQ

-346 SLPNPVPWSLE
+346 QLPDPVLWSLE
-357 NPHLYSLVTEVKVG
+357 NPHLYTLVTETMVG
-371 GAVVDR
+371 GVVVDR
-377 YVTPFGVRSIV
+377 LISRFGVRSV
-388 FDADKGFLLNGQPVK
+388 LFDPAKGFFLNGQSIK
-403 LKGTCNH
+403 LMGACNH

-440 RAAHNPPTPEL
+440 RASHNPPTPEL
-451 LDACDRLGLV
+451 LDACDRMGILV
-461 VIDETRRMSSDP
+461 INETRRMSSDP
-473 TSMDELERLV
+473 TSLDELERLV

-496 IGNEEPQQGTARGA
+496 IGNEEPQQGTARGL
-510 KVATTMKRLVNRLD
+510 KVARTMKRLINRLD
-524 PTRLVIAAM
+524 PTRGVTAAL
-533 DNGFGEGISAVIDV
+533 DSGFGEGITEALDVI
-547 QGFNYRHEKMD
+547 GFNYRHEKMD
-558 EFHARFPNVPIIGTE
+558 DFHARFPKMPIIGSE
-573 SASTVATRG
+573 SGSVVTTRG
-582 EYARDDAKLYVP
+582 EYARDEAKSYVP

-665 AWWRPEPLLHL
+665 AWWRSEPLLHL
-676 LPHWNWEGREGQPIA
+676 LPHWNWEGREGQPIS

-698 DKVELFLNG
+698 DRVELFLNG
-707 KSQGVRDVVPNHH
+707 KSQGVREVVRNHH

-734 HGYKAGKLILR
+734 YGYKNGKVNLR
-745 ERRETAGPAAA
+745 QRRETAGPAAS
-756 LRITADR
+756 LRLTADR
-763 PRLRADG
+763 PRLKADG
-770 QDVAILKVEVLD
+770 QDVAIFKVEVLD

-788 PRAADLVTF
+788 SRADDLVMF
-797 TVAGPGQV
+797 EVSGAGDV
-805 IGVGNGDP
+805 IGVGNGNP
-813 TSHEADVAS
+813 TSHEPDVAN

-830 CQAIVRTRRGE
+830 CQAIVRTRRGT
-841 AGDLRVTASAPGL
+841 AGDVRVTASAKGL
-854 KAATVSVTVGA
+854 KGASLVLRVEA

>member
-1 MILRTG
+1 
-7 EEANRF
+7 
-13 LPIFC
+13 
-18 FPREV
+18 
-23 PMVDF
+23 MVEL
-28 SRRQALAATAGAA
+28 SRREALAATAGAA
-41 ALVGAASARAA
+41 ALAAASSSIAA
-52 APKSKAPAAST
+52 APATIAPVL
-63 PPSPPAIDLAP
+63 DLAP
-74 RERLSLDFDWRFTL
+74 RERLSLDFDWKFKL

-101 ANQRTFAKAGATA
+101 ANQRTFAKAGASAPNWWVA
-114 ANWAVSQLSDPK
+114 AAAQAD
-126 FDAGAWAPVT
+126 FDDSAWAPVT

-141 GVELPFVDNPAFV
+141 AVELPFVDNPDYR

-180 SVGWYRRTF
+180 SIGWYRKTF
-189 ALSAAD
+189 VLPAAD
-195 AGKRLSIEFD
+195 VGKRLSIEFD

-227 SPFRVDITDIANIG
+227 SPFRVDITDIANVG
-241 AENTLVV
+241 GDNSLVV
-248 RVDASLGE
+248 RIDASLGE

-264 LYRHV
+264 IYRHV

-284 FVRAKLDGTLSIDTD
+284 FVRAKVDGTLSIDTD
-299 LINEGDA
+299 LINEGDV
-306 RAEYALTHTVLDA
+306 RAEFEVLHTVLDA
-319 AGKPVLAPAP
+319 QGKPVLTPEPAQ
-329 ATGLLPAWERQ
+329 GRLPAWERQ
-340 SLSLTV
+340 SLALTV
-346 SLPNPVPWSLE
+346 QLPNPVLWSLE
-357 NPHLYSLVTEVKVG
+357 NPHLYSLVTETRVG
-371 GAVVDR
+371 GVTVDR
-377 YVTPFGVRSIV
+377 FVTRFGVRSV
-388 FDADKGFLLNGQPVK
+388 AFDPARGFFLNGQSVK
-403 LKGTCNH
+403 LKGSCNH

-440 RAAHNPPTPEL
+440 RASHNPPTPEL
-451 LDACDRLGLV
+451 LEACDRLGILV
-461 VIDETRRMSSDP
+461 INETRRMSSDE
-473 TSMDELERLV
+473 TSLDELERLV

-510 KVATTMKRLVNRLD
+510 RVARTMKRLVNRLD
-524 PTRLVIAAM
+524 PTRGVTAAM
-533 DNGFGEGISAVIDV
+533 DSGFGEGITETLDVI
-547 QGFNYRHEKMD
+547 GFNYRHEKMD
-558 EFHARFPNVPIIGTE
+558 DFHARFPNMPIIGSE
-573 SASTVATRG
+573 SGSVVTTRG
-582 EYARDDAKLYVP
+582 EYARDEAKSYVP
-594 AYDTEHP
+594 AYDTDHP

-619 MAGGFIWTGFD
+619 MVGGFIWTGFD

-650 LDTCGFPKDNYYYYR
+650 LDTCGFPKDNYFYYR

-698 DKVELFLNG
+698 DRVELFLNG
-707 KSQGVRDVVPNHH
+707 RSQGVREVARNRH

-727 APGVIEA
+727 APGVLEA
-734 HGYKAGKLILR
+734 HGYRNGKVILR
-745 ERRETAGPAAA
+745 ERRETAGLAAS
-756 LRITADR
+756 LRLTADR
-763 PRLRADG
+763 SRLKADG
-770 QDVAILKVEVLD
+770 QDVAIFKVEVLD

-788 PRAADLVTF
+788 PRADDLVVF
-797 TVAGPGQV
+797 EVVGAGQV
-805 IGVGNGDP
+805 IGVGNGNP
-813 TSHEADVAS
+813 TSHEPDVAS

-830 CQAIVRTRRGE
+830 CQAIIRTRRGGVGE
-841 AGDLRVTASAPGL
+841 VRVTASAKGL
-854 KAATVSVTVGA
+854 KASTVVLKTEV

>member
-1 MILRTG
+1 
-7 EEANRF
+7 
-13 LPIFC
+13 
-18 FPREV
+18 
-23 PMVDF
+23 MVEIN
-28 SRRQALAATAGAA
+28 RRQALAATAGAA
-41 ALVGAASARAA
+41 VLVNAGAALAQAASAG
-52 APKSKAPAAST
+52 PG
-63 PPSPPAIDLAP
+63 LAP
-74 RERLSLDFDWRFTL
+74 RERLSLDFDWKFKL

-101 ANQRTFAKAGATA
+101 ANQRTYAKAGASAPNWWVA
-114 ANWAVSQLSDPK
+114 AAAQAD
-126 FDAGAWAPVT
+126 FDDSAWAPVT

-141 GVELPFVDNPAFV
+141 AVELPFVDNPDYR

-180 SVGWYRRTF
+180 SIGWYRKSF
-189 ALSAAD
+189 ALPAAD

-210 ATVIVN
+210 ALVMVN
-216 GYILEREDSGY
+216 GYVLSHEESGY
-227 SPFRVDITDIANIG
+227 SPFRVDITDIAKVG
-241 AENTLVV
+241 GDNTLVV
-248 RVDASLGE
+248 RVDASIGE

-284 FVRAKLDGTLSIDTD
+284 FVRAKVDGTLSIDAD
-299 LINEGDA
+299 LINEGDT
-306 RAEYALTHTVLDA
+306 RAEFEVQHTVLDA
-319 AGKPVLAPAP
+319 QGKPVLAPAP
-329 ATGLLPAWERQ
+329 ARGLLPAWERQ
-340 SLSLTV
+340 SLALTV
-346 SLPNPVPWSLE
+346 QLANPVLWSLE
-357 NPHLYSLVTEVKVG
+357 NPHLYALVTEVKVG

-377 YVTPFGVRSIV
+377 FVTRFGVRSVV
-388 FDADKGFLLNGQPVK
+388 FDPDKGFFLNGQSVK

-440 RAAHNPPTPEL
+440 RASHNPPTPEL
-451 LDACDRLGLV
+451 LDACDRLGVV

-473 TSMDELERLV
+473 TSMDEMERLV

-496 IGNEEPQQGTARGA
+496 IGNEEPQQGAPRGA
-510 KVATTMKRLVNRLD
+510 KVARTMKRLVNRLD
-524 PTRLVIAAM
+524 PTRLVTAAM
-533 DNGFGEGISAVIDV
+533 DNGFGDGITEALDVI
-547 QGFNYRHEKMD
+547 GFNYRHEKMD
-558 EFHARFPNVPIIGTE
+558 DFHARFPKLPIIGSE
-573 SASTVATRG
+573 SGSTVSTRG
-582 EYARDDAKLYVP
+582 EYARDEAKLYVP

-650 LDTCGFPKDNYYYYR
+650 LDTCGFPKDNYFYYR
-665 AWWRPEPLLHL
+665 AWWRSEPLLHL

-691 VWAHSNC
+691 VWAHSNL
-698 DKVELFLNG
+698 DRVELFLNG
-707 KSQGVRDVVPNHH
+707 KSQGVRDVARNRH

-734 HGYKAGKLILR
+734 HGYKNGKVVLR
-745 ERRETAGPAAA
+745 ERRETAGSAAA
-756 LRITADR
+756 LRLTADR
-763 PRLRADG
+763 SRLKADG
-770 QDVAILKVEVLD
+770 QDVAIFKVEVLD
-782 AKGRPV
+782 TKGRPV
-788 PRAADLVTF
+788 PRADDLVVF
-797 TVAGPGQV
+797 EVAGPGQV
-805 IGVGNGDP
+805 IGVGNGNP
-813 TSHEADVAS
+813 TSHELDVAS

-830 CQAIVRTRRGE
+830 CQAIVRTRRGS
-841 AGDLRVTASAPGL
+841 AGEVRVTASAKGL
-854 KAATVSVTVGA
+854 KGQTVVLKTEV

>member
-1 MILRTG
+1 
-7 EEANRF
+7 
-13 LPIFC
+13 
-18 FPREV
+18 
-23 PMVDF
+23 MVQIN
-28 SRRQALAATAGAA
+28 RRQALAATAGAA
-41 ALVGAASARAA
+41 MLARAGVA
-52 APKSKAPAAST
+52 AAQVSAIAAV
-63 PPSPPAIDLAP
+63 DLGP
-74 RERLSLDFDWRFTL
+74 RERTSLDFDWRFAL
-88 GHAQDPARDFGFG
+88 GHASDPAKDYGFG
-101 ANQRTFAKAGATA
+101 VNQRTYAKASHKIA
-114 ANWAVSQLSDPK
+114 APAEAD
-126 FDAGAWAPVT
+126 FDASAWKLVT

-141 GVELPFVDNPAFV
+141 AVELPFVPNPAYV

-159 DDEDLR
+159 DDEDPR

-180 SVGWYRRTF
+180 SVGWYRKTF
-189 ALSAAD
+189 ALPASD

-210 ATVIVN
+210 ALVMVN

-227 SPFRVDITDIANIG
+227 SPFRVDITDIANLG
-241 AENTLVV
+241 GDNVLTV
-248 RVDASLGE
+248 RVDVSLGE

-284 FVRAKLDGTLSIDTD
+284 FVRARPDGTVQIDTD
-299 LINEGDA
+299 LINESGEGRDFSVS
-306 RAEYALTHTVLDA
+306 HTVLDA
-319 AGKPVLAPAP
+319 AGKPVLAVAP
-329 ATGLLPAWERQ
+329 AADRIPAWERQ
-340 SLSLTV
+340 SLSQTV
-346 SLPNPVPWSLE
+346 TLASPVLWSLE
-357 NPHLYSLVTEVKVG
+357 NPYLYTLVTETKVG

-377 YVTPFGVRSIV
+377 FVTRFGVRSV
-388 FDADKGFLLNGQPVK
+388 RFDPAKGFFLNDKSVK

-440 RAAHNPPTPEL
+440 RTAHNPPTPEL
-451 LDACDRLGLV
+451 LDACDRLGIL

-473 TSMDELERLV
+473 TSLDELERLV

-510 KVATTMKRLVNRLD
+510 QVARTMKRLVNRLD
-524 PTRLVIAAM
+524 PTRLVTAAM
-533 DNGFGEGISAVIDV
+533 DQGFGEGISAVLDV

-558 EFHARFPNVPIIGTE
+558 DFHARFPNVPIIGTE
-573 SASTVATRG
+573 TASTVSTRG
-582 EYARDDAKLYVP
+582 EYARDEAKSYVP
-594 AYDTEHP
+594 AYDTDAP

-611 SHAADRPW
+611 SHAAERPW

-650 LDTCGFPKDNYYYYR
+650 LDTCGFPKDNYFYYR

-698 DKVELFLNG
+698 DRVELFLNG
-707 KSQGVRDVVPNHH
+707 KSQGVRDVKPNRH

-727 APGVIEA
+727 APGVLEA
-734 HGYKAGKLILR
+734 HGYKGGKVILR

-756 LRITADR
+756 LRLTADR
-763 PRLRADG
+763 ARLAADG

-782 AKGRPV
+782 AKGRMV
-788 PRAADLVTF
+788 PRAADLVRF
-797 TVAGPGQV
+797 EVSGAMDV

-813 TSHEADVAS
+813 TSHEPDVAR
-822 QRKAFNGL
+822 QRRAFNGL
-830 CQAIVRTRRGE
+830 AQAIVRTRRGE
-841 AGDLRVTASAPGL
+841 SGRARVSVSGEGL
-854 KAATVSVTVGA
+854 KPASVDLVLG

>member
-1 MILRTG
+1 
-7 EEANRF
+7 
-13 LPIFC
+13 
-18 FPREV
+18 
-23 PMVDF
+23 MVEL

-41 ALVGAASARAA
+41 ALGAASSAGAA
-52 APKSKAPAAST
+52 AKPGSAASVA
-63 PPSPPAIDLAP
+63 PVIDLAP
-74 RERLSLDFDWRFTL
+74 RERLSLDFDWRFKL

-101 ANQRTFAKAGATA
+101 ANQRTFAKAGASAPNWWVA
-114 ANWAVSQLSDPK
+114 AAAQAD
-126 FDAGAWAPVT
+126 FDDSAWARVT

-141 GVELPFVDNPAFV
+141 AVELPFVDNPDYK

-165 AAHGYKPLGREFPET
+165 ASHGYKPLGREFPET
-180 SVGWYRRTF
+180 SIGWYRRTF
-189 ALSAAD
+189 ALPAAD

-210 ATVIVN
+210 ALVIVN

-227 SPFRVDITDIANIG
+227 SPFRVDITDIANVG
-241 AENTLVV
+241 GDNSLVV

-276 VHVPQWGV
+276 LHVPQWGV
-284 FVRAKLDGTLSIDTD
+284 FARAKVDGTLSIDAD
-299 LINEGDA
+299 LINESDA
-306 RAEYALTHTVLDA
+306 GADFELRHTVLNGQ
-319 AGKPVLAPAP
+319 GKPVLAPTP
-329 ATGLLPAWERQ
+329 ARGRLPARERQ

-346 SLPNPVPWSLE
+346 QLPNPVLWSLE
-357 NPHLYSLVTEVKVG
+357 NPHLYTLVTETTVG
-371 GAVVDR
+371 GVVVDR
-377 YVTPFGVRSIV
+377 FVSQFGVRSV
-388 FDADKGFLLNGQPVK
+388 QFDPAKGLFLNGKSIK
-403 LKGTCNH
+403 LMGSCNH

-420 PDALQVWRLEQLKS
+420 PDALQIWRLEQLKS

-440 RAAHNPPTPEL
+440 RASHNPPTPEL
-451 LDACDRLGLV
+451 LDACDRMGILV
-461 VIDETRRMSSDP
+461 INETRRMSSDP

-496 IGNEEPQQGTARGA
+496 IGNEEPQQGTARGL
-510 KVATTMKRLVNRLD
+510 KVARTMKRLINRLD
-524 PTRLVIAAM
+524 PTRGVTAAL
-533 DNGFGEGISAVIDV
+533 DSGFGEGITEALDVI
-547 QGFNYRHEKMD
+547 GFNYRHEKMD
-558 EFHARFPNVPIIGTE
+558 DFHARFPKMPIIGSE
-573 SASTVATRG
+573 SGSVVTTRG
-582 EYARDDAKLYVP
+582 EYARDEAKSYVP

-665 AWWRPEPLLHL
+665 AWWRSEPLLHL
-676 LPHWNWEGREGQPIA
+676 LPHWNWEGREGQQIS

-698 DKVELFLNG
+698 DRVELFLNG
-707 KSQGVRDVVPNHH
+707 KSQGVREVVRNHH

-734 HGYKAGKLILR
+734 HGYKDGKVILR
-745 ERRETAGPAAA
+745 QRWETAGPAAS
-756 LRITADR
+756 LRLTADR
-763 PRLRADG
+763 LRLKADG
-770 QDVAILKVEVLD
+770 QDVAIFKVEVLD
-782 AKGRPV
+782 ARGRPV
-788 PRAADLVTF
+788 PRADDLVMF
-797 TVAGPGQV
+797 EVSGAGDM
-805 IGVGNGDP
+805 IGVGNGNP
-813 TSHEADVAS
+813 TSHEPDVAN

-830 CQAIVRTRRGE
+830 CQAIVRTRRGA
-841 AGDLRVTASAPGL
+841 AGDVRVTASAKGL
-854 KAATVSVTVGA
+854 KGAAVTLKVEA

>member
-1 MILRTG
+1 
-7 EEANRF
+7 
-13 LPIFC
+13 
-18 FPREV
+18 
-23 PMVDF
+23 MVDF

-41 ALVGAASARAA
+41 ALAAAASSTRAA
-52 APKSKAPAAST
+52 ARPAAA
-63 PPSPPAIDLAP
+63 PPVPALPAVDLAP
-74 RERLSLDFDWRFTL
+74 RERLSLDFDWRFKL

-101 ANQRTFAKAGATA
+101 ANQGTYAKAGRTA
-114 ANWAVSQLSDPK
+114 APAELD

-141 GVELPFVDNPAFV
+141 AVELPFVDNPAYV

-159 DDEDLR
+159 DDGDPR

-180 SVGWYRRTF
+180 SIGWYRKTF
-189 ALSAAD
+189 ALPAAD

-210 ATVIVN
+210 ALVIVN

-227 SPFRVDITDIANIG
+227 SPFRVDITDIANVG
-241 AENTLVV
+241 GDNSLVV

-284 FVRAKLDGTLSIDTD
+284 FVRARVDGTLSIDTD
-299 LINEGDA
+299 LVNEGDA
-306 RAEYALTHTVLDA
+306 RAEFELLHTVLDA
-319 AGKPVLAPAP
+319 AGRPVLTPAAAP
-329 ATGLLPAWERQ
+329 GRLPAWERQ

-346 SLPNPVPWSLE
+346 TLPSPVPWTLE

-377 YVTPFGVRSIV
+377 YVTRFGVRSVV
-388 FDADKGFLLNGQPVK
+388 FDADKGFLLNGASVK

-440 RAAHNPPTPEL
+440 RASHNPPTPEL
-451 LDACDRLGLV
+451 LDACDRLGIV

-496 IGNEEPQQGTARGA
+496 IGNEEPQQATARGA
-510 KVATTMKRLVNRLD
+510 KVAATMKRLVNRLD
-524 PTRLVIAAM
+524 PSRLVIAAM
-533 DNGFGEGISAVIDV
+533 DQGFGEGISAVIDV

-558 EFHARFPNVPIIGTE
+558 DFHARFPHVPVIGTE
-573 SASTVATRG
+573 SASTVSTRG
-582 EYARDDAKLYVP
+582 EYARDDAKAYVP

-630 YRGEPTPFNRWPSIS
+630 YRGEPTPFNRWPSVS

-734 HGYKAGKLILR
+734 HGYKAGKVILR

-756 LRITADR
+756 LRLTADR
-763 PRLRADG
+763 SRVAADG

-782 AKGRPV
+782 AKGRSV
-788 PRAADLVTF
+788 PRADDLISF
-797 TVAGPGQV
+797 TLSGPGQV

-813 TSHEADVAS
+813 TSHESDLAS

-830 CQAIVRTRRGE
+830 AQAIVRTRRGQ
-841 AGDLRVTASAPGL
+841 AGELRVTASAPGL
-854 KAATVSVTVGA
+854 KASTVSVAVGD

>member
-1 MILRTG
+1 
-7 EEANRF
+7 
-13 LPIFC
+13 
-18 FPREV
+18 
-23 PMVDF
+23 MVQIN
-28 SRRQALAATAGAA
+28 RRQALAATAGAA
-41 ALVGAASARAA
+41 LLAKAA
-52 APKSKAPAAST
+52 AANAQVAPVAAV
-63 PPSPPAIDLAP
+63 DLGP
-74 RERLSLDFDWRFTL
+74 RERMSLDFDWRFAL
-88 GHAQDPARDFGFG
+88 GHASDPAKDFGFG
-101 ANQRTFAKAGATA
+101 ANQRTFAKAGANAPSWWVA
-114 ANWAVSQLSDPK
+114 AAAQKD
-126 FDAGAWAPVT
+126 FDDSTWKSVT

-141 GVELPFVDNPAFV
+141 AVALPFANNPDYK

-165 AAHGYKPLGREFPET
+165 AAHGYKALGREFPET
-180 SVGWYRRTF
+180 SVGWYRKTF
-189 ALSAAD
+189 ALPASD

-210 ATVIVN
+210 ALVIVN
-216 GYILEREDSGY
+216 GYVLEREDSGY
-227 SPFRVDITDIANIG
+227 SPFRVDITDIANVG
-241 AENTLVV
+241 GDNQLTV

-284 FVRAKLDGTLSIDTD
+284 FVRAKVDGTLRIDTD
-299 LINEGDA
+299 LVNEGDA
-306 RAEYALTHTVLDA
+306 AQAFEVSHAVLDA
-319 AGKPVLAPAP
+319 TGKPVLAVAP
-329 ATGLLPAWERQ
+329 AADRIPAWERQ
-340 SLSLTV
+340 SLSQTV
-346 SLPNPVPWSLE
+346 TLANPVLWSLE
-357 NPHLYSLVTEVKVG
+357 VPHLYTLVSETKVG
-371 GAVVDR
+371 GVVVDR
-377 YVTPFGVRSIV
+377 FVTRFGVRSV
-388 FDADKGFLLNGQPVK
+388 RFDGQQGFFLNDKPVK
-403 LKGTCNH
+403 LKGSCNH

-440 RAAHNPPTPEL
+440 RASHNPPTVEL
-451 LDACDRLGLV
+451 LDACDRLGIL

-473 TSMDELERLV
+473 TSMEELERLV

-496 IGNEEPQQGTARGA
+496 IGNEEPQQATARGI
-510 KVATTMKRLVNRLD
+510 KVARTMKRLVNRLD
-524 PTRLVIAAM
+524 PSRLVTAAM
-533 DNGFGEGISAVIDV
+533 DNGFGEGISTVIDV

-558 EFHARFPNVPIIGTE
+558 AFHERFPAMPIIGSE
-573 SASTVATRG
+573 SASVVTTRG
-582 EYARDDAKLYVP
+582 EYARDEAKSYVP
-594 AYDTEHP
+594 AYDTDHP

-630 YRGEPTPFNRWPSIS
+630 YRGEPTPFNRWPSVS

-650 LDTCGFPKDNYYYYR
+650 FDTCGFPKDNYFYYR
-665 AWWRPEPLLHL
+665 AWWRSEPLLHL
-676 LPHWNWEGREGQPIA
+676 LPHWNWDGREGQPVA

-707 KSQGVRDVVPNHH
+707 KSQGVRDVKANHH

-734 HGYKAGKLILR
+734 HGYKNGKVILR
-745 ERRETAGPAAA
+745 ARRETAGAPAA
-756 LRITADR
+756 LRLTADR
-763 PRLRADG
+763 AKLKADG

-782 AKGRPV
+782 AKGRIAPLADTLV
-788 PRAADLVTF
+788 RFELTGAAD
-797 TVAGPGQV
+797 V
-805 IGVGNGDP
+805 IGVGNGNP
-813 TSHEADVAS
+813 TSHEPDVAN

-830 CQAIVRTRRGE
+830 VQAIVRTRRNQPGR
-841 AGDLRVTASAPGL
+841 ARGVAVADGL
-854 KAATVSVTVGA
+854 KSASLDLDLG

>member
-1 MILRTG
+1 MFEL
-7 EEANRF
+7 
-13 LPIFC
+13 
-18 FPREV
+18 
-23 PMVDF
+23 
-28 SRRQALAATAGAA
+28 SRRQALTATAGAA
-41 ALVGAASARAA
+41 ALATSVTSATAAAKTAA
-52 APKSKAPAAST
+52 APSVPT
-63 PPSPPAIDLAP
+63 LSPLPAIDLAP
-74 RERLSLDFDWRFTL
+74 RERASLDFDWRFKL

-101 ANQRTFAKAGATA
+101 ANQRTYAKAGATA
-114 ANWAVSQLSDPK
+114 PSWAVSQLSDPA
-126 FDAGAWAPVT
+126 FDASAWTPVT

-141 GVELPFVDNPAFV
+141 GVELPFVDNPAYV

-165 AAHGYKPLGREFPET
+165 AAHGYKPLGREFPDT

-189 ALSAAD
+189 TLPAAD
-195 AGKRLSIEFD
+195 AGKRISIEFD
-205 GAFRD
+205 GAMRD
-210 ATVIVN
+210 ALVIVN
-216 GYILEREDSGY
+216 GYILGQEDSGY
-227 SPFRVDITDIANIG
+227 SPFRVDITDIANLG
-241 AENTLVV
+241 AENSLVV

-284 FVRAKLDGTLSIDTD
+284 CVRAKVDGTLTIDTD

-306 RAEYALTHTVLDA
+306 RADYEIVHTVLDA

-329 ATGLLPAWERQ
+329 ASGRLPAWERQ

-346 SLPNPVPWSLE
+346 TLAHPVPWSLE
-357 NPHLYSLVTEVKVG
+357 NPHLYTLVTETKVG

-377 YVTPFGVRSIV
+377 FVTRFGVRSVV

-451 LDACDRLGLV
+451 LDACDRLGML

-473 TSMDELERLV
+473 ASMNALERLV
-483 RRDRNHPS
+483 LRDRNHPS

-524 PTRLVIAAM
+524 PTRLVTAAM
-533 DNGFGEGISAVIDV
+533 DSGFGEGISAVIDV

-558 EFHARFPNVPIIGTE
+558 DFHAKFPHQPIIGTE
-573 SASTVATRG
+573 SASTVSTRG
-582 EYARDDAKLYVP
+582 EYARDDAKSYVP

-601 WWATTAEKWW
+601 WWATTAELWW
-611 SHAADRPW
+611 SHAAERPW
-619 MAGGFIWTGFD
+619 MAGGFIWTGID

-650 LDTCGFPKDNYYYYR
+650 LDTCAFPKDNYYYYR

-707 KSQGVRDVVPNHH
+707 KSQGVRDVARNRH
-720 VEWSVPY
+720 VEWSVAY

-734 HGYKAGKLILR
+734 HGYKDGNLVLR
-745 ERRETAGPAAA
+745 EKRETAGPAAA
-756 LRITADR
+756 LRLTADR
-763 PRLRADG
+763 SRVAADG

-788 PRAADLVTF
+788 PRANDLVSFAVT
-797 TVAGPGQV
+797 GPGVV

-813 TSHEADVAS
+813 TSHEPDVAS
-822 QRKAFNGL
+822 RRKAFNGL
-830 CQAIVRTRRGE
+830 AQAIVRTRRGPGGE
-841 AGDLRVTASAPGL
+841 LRITASAPGL
-854 KAATVSVTVGA
+854 KSATVSVQAA